1 MDTASTSASAPES
14 AGPAPALPAPIAPQQ
29 FDPTWV
35 PDPGRYAASGAVYR
49 RCGRSGLDLPAI
61 SLGLWHNFG
70 DDHPIATQ
78 RDILRTAFD
87 LGVTQFDLAN
97 NYGVPYGSAEANFGR
112 HMDHDFRPFRDEM
125 VITTKA
131 GYDMW
136 AGPYGAGGGGRKY
149 ILSSLDQSLARMR
162 LDHVD
167 IFYSHRFDSTTPV
180 EETIL
185 ALDQA
190 VRSGR
195 ALYAGISSYPVEATR
210 EAVTLAREIHLPLVV
225 HQPRYSLLDRSIED
239 GLLQTCGD
247 LGLGLA
253 VFSPLAQGL
262 LTSKYLGSDPAPVGS
277 RMREQRYLHA
287 DVLTA
292 ERLTHL
298 RALDAIAR
306 DRGQTLAE
314 MSLQWLLRDP
324 RVTTVLVGASSPAQ
338 LRDSVGALAGPA
350 FDDEELAAIDTH
362 SRAASLA

>member
-87 LGVTQFDLAN
+87 LGITQFDLAN

>member
-35 PDPGRYAASGAVYR
+35 PDPGRYAAPGAVYR

-87 LGVTQFDLAN
+87 LGITQFDLAN

>member
-1 MDTASTSASAPES
+1 MVTASTSASAPES

-87 LGVTQFDLAN
+87 LGITQFDLAN

>member
-1 MDTASTSASAPES
+1 MDTTTHPERHDHD
-14 AGPAPALPAPIAPQQ
+14 GGDTPAPIAQQQ
-29 FDPTWV
+29 FDTTWA
-35 PDPGRYAASGAVYR
+35 PDPHRYEAAGAVYR

-70 DDHPIATQ
+70 DDHPLSAQ

-87 LGVTQFDLAN
+87 LGITQFDLAN
-97 NYGVPYGSAEANFGR
+97 NYGIPYGSAESNFGH
-112 HMDHDFRPFRDEM
+112 HMDHDFRAHRDEM

-149 ILSSLDQSLARMR
+149 VLSSLDQSLARMH

-167 IFYSHRFDSTTPV
+167 IFYSHRFDATTPV
-180 EETIL
+180 EETVL

-190 VRSGR
+190 VRSGK
-195 ALYAGISSYPVEATR
+195 AVYAGISSYPVEATR

-225 HQPRYSLLDRSIED
+225 HQPRYSLLDRGIED

-262 LTSKYLGSDPAPVGS
+262 LTSKYLGGDTAPAGS
-277 RMREQRYLHA
+277 RMREQRYLHS

-292 ERLTHL
+292 QRLTHL
-298 RALDAIAR
+298 RALDTIAH

-338 LRDSVGALAGPA
+338 LRDSVGALGGPA
-350 FDDEELAAIDTH
+350 FTEEELGTIDAH
-362 SRAASLA
+362 SRAASLV